1 MAKSDGNVSWPTF
14 KIPRKYLG
22 LPLYFRNVKRVD
34 VQPLLDT
41 INKRLSRW
49 KGRLLSK
56 AGRETLIK
64 VVLSAQPIYHPTVFS
79 VQKWLLK
86 RIDKLTRSFLWKW
99 NNLESCSGG
108 HCLIN
113 WSTTCLPKNKGI
125 LAF

>member
-1 MAKSDGNVSWPTF
+1 
-14 KIPRKYLG
+14 
-22 LPLYFRNVKRVD
+22 
-34 VQPLLDT
+34 
-41 INKRLSRW
+41 
-49 KGRLLSK
+49 
-56 AGRETLIK
+56 LIK
-64 VVLSAQPIYHPTVFS
+64 VVLSAQPIYHLTVFL

-113 WSTTCLPKNKGI
+113 WSTTCLLKNKGI